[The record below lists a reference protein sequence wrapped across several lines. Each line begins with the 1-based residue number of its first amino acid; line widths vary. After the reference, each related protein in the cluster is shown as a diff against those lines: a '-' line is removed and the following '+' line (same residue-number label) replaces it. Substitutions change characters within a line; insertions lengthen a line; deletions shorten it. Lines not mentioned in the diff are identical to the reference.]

1 MKRYVHV
8 HLTVGYSPCHM
19 KKCEGK
25 VGVCVDDQTGAD
37 VQDQRGGGLEGRVM
51 KVSFFLFKM

>member
-1 MKRYVHV
+1 
-8 HLTVGYSPCHM
+8 M

-37 VQDQRGGGLEGRVM
+37 VQDQRGGGVGGKGDESV
-51 KVSFFLFKM
+51 LFSL